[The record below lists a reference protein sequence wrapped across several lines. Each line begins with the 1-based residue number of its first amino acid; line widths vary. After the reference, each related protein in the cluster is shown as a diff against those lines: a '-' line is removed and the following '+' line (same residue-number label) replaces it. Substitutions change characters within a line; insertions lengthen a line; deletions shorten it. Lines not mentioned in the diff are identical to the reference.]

1 MKIRQFIMLLAV
13 VMSATAAYAQ
23 GYELSRAK
31 ILIDAGDY
39 KEAAITL
46 RPLAD
51 NGNAEAQYLASQLF
65 AEGKGVMK
73 SEEQAERYML
83 LSAKN
88 GYVPAMEE
96 YSDMAYKKQDYPA
109 AYKWMKAANDQDS
122 TTYRKFCIGL
132 YTYRGQG
139 VESDKVKGWKM
150 MYKNKETVE
159 WRNEAVENC
168 HEEFYRHII
177 DTSLEHP
184 QDMRT
189 NLETVYAEGLG
200 KPEWVDE
207 VSDYFFEQLATLPF
221 EQQTAHF
228 NVWKAKFGSYISV
241 YVYAMMNEKGIGTD
255 RNHNEAYVYTSL
267 LFSRDL
273 NQFPLMKKGTESIV
287 YAYEAGQRVM
297 DNYKVTSVENGQVT
311 LDSTCDGEN
320 TFTPQQL
327 ADKEVKLWLAKDRYA
342 KKKRNIKV
350 ASRAPQIEVLEATTS
365 FSEETLEVKLQVRL
379 KAMNKCQ
386 FDASNAQLLTA
397 SGRKIN
403 GRVSVWGLN
412 TIGSQNN
419 ILMPGTI
426 AYVTLRFPGL
436 RNRQEIQEAS
446 CFVKTNYGYGKI
458 MALDFAF

>member
-1 MKIRQFIMLLAV
+1 
-13 VMSATAAYAQ
+13 
-23 GYELSRAK
+23 
-31 ILIDAGDY
+31 
-39 KEAAITL
+39 
-46 RPLAD
+46 
-51 NGNAEAQYLASQLF
+51 
-65 AEGKGVMK
+65 
-73 SEEQAERYML
+73 
-83 LSAKN
+83 
-88 GYVPAMEE
+88 
-96 YSDMAYKKQDYPA
+96 
-109 AYKWMKAANDQDS
+109 
-122 TTYRKFCIGL
+122 
-132 YTYRGQG
+132 
-139 VESDKVKGWKM
+139 
-150 MYKNKETVE
+150 
-159 WRNEAVENC
+159 
-168 HEEFYRHII
+168 
-177 DTSLEHP
+177 
-184 QDMRT
+184 
-189 NLETVYAEGLG
+189 
-200 KPEWVDE
+200 
-207 VSDYFFEQLATLPF
+207 
-221 EQQTAHF
+221 
-228 NVWKAKFGSYISV
+228 
-241 YVYAMMNEKGIGTD
+241 
-255 RNHNEAYVYTSL
+255 
-267 LFSRDL
+267 
-273 NQFPLMKKGTESIV
+273 
-287 YAYEAGQRVM
+287 M